1 MHIGSFRSEPVIRK
15 APETMPAF
23 IRTADND
30 NMHAP
35 RTVTIINK
43 SLSRR
48 RSMRRH
54 LEKAFYTAVYL
65 FTTRLTSRSG
75 IEFSGTLRTLFIPY
89 L

>member
-15 APETMPAF
+15 APEPMPAF

-30 NMHAP
+30 NLHAP
-35 RTVTIINK
+35 RTVTVINK

-54 LEKAFYTAVYL
+54 LEKAFYTG
-65 FTTRLTSRSG
+65 LTSRSG